1 MPSES
6 GFFVKHLIAGLV
18 IHLPLIRVC
27 LIRKQRIKY
36 LCSVKGIKPANPPSL
51 LVSDF
56 RLGGHTSQMTSP
68 HRRGG
73 GKSRRYRRL
82 VTYEHADESRG
93 ESPHHHSAVRCRRSH
108 TFSPLHTATSE
119 YQPING
125 SVRYSLNSS
134 HQRCEFLRP
143 AINAASLAQPSTLRC
158 LS

>member
-1 MPSES
+1 MLFIS
-6 GFFVKHLIAGLV
+6 LIFC
-18 IHLPLIRVC
+18 IRIFKTRV
-27 LIRKQRIKY
+27 
-36 LCSVKGIKPANPPSL
+36 G
-51 LVSDF
+51 
-56 RLGGHTSQMTSP
+56 SQMTSP

-143 AINAASLAQPSTLRC
+143 AINAASFAQPSTLRC
-158 LS
+158 LSQFQPSTLRISSQPPTLRFSQPSTLRHGTGHPACQHLQ